1 MTGSLDRE
9 KGLLYDASVH
19 LRFGEDDMDQTGQNI
34 IDAAMELVVE
44 RGYTATTTKDI
55 AKRAGV
61 NECTIFRKFK
71 GKKEIVLQAMGQ
83 KRWHPDLEPDD
94 FMIETG
100 NLTEDLCQF
109 ARIYMKKVT
118 PEFVKLSLGLRTPE
132 LAEDTR
138 EGILAI
144 PQVFKTGVTAYF
156 RKMYEKGK
164 LISDDYE
171 SMAMMFL
178 SLNFGFVFFKAS
190 FGSGLTEMKA
200 DEYIIKMVDA
210 FVHGVA
216 K

>member
-1 MTGSLDRE
+1 M
-9 KGLLYDASVH
+9 YDASVH
-19 LRFGEDDMDQTGQNI
+19 LRFGEGDMDQTGQNI

-83 KRWHPDLEPDD
+83 KRWHP
-94 FMIETG
+94 
-100 NLTEDLCQF
+100 DLCQF

-190 FGSGLTEMKA
+190 FGSGLTEMEA
-200 DEYIIKMVDA
+200 DEYIIKMADA

>member
-1 MTGSLDRE
+1 
-9 KGLLYDASVH
+9 
-19 LRFGEDDMDQTGQNI
+19 MDQTGQNI

-71 GKKEIVLQAMGQ
+71 GKKEIVLQAMEQ
-83 KRWHPDLEPDD
+83 KRWYPDLEPED
-94 FMIETG
+94 FKNETG

-109 ARIYMKKVT
+109 ARIFMKKVT

-144 PQVFKTGVTAYF
+144 PLVFKTGVMEYL
-156 RKMYEKGK
+156 RKMYDKGK

-171 SMAMMFL
+171 NMAMMFL

-190 FGSGLTEMKA
+190 FGGGLTEMEA
-200 DEYIIKMVDA
+200 DEYIVKMVDA
-210 FVHGVA
+210 FIHGVT

>member
-1 MTGSLDRE
+1 
-9 KGLLYDASVH
+9 
-19 LRFGEDDMDQTGQNI
+19 MDQTGQNI

-61 NECTIFRKFK
+61 NECTIFRKFQ
-71 GKKEIVLQAMGQ
+71 GQKEIVIQAMDQ
-83 KRWHPDLEPDD
+83 KRWHPDLEPED
-94 FMIETG
+94 FKNETG

-144 PQVFKTGVTAYF
+144 PLVFKTGVMEYL
-156 RKMYEKGK
+156 RKMYDKGK

-171 SMAMMFL
+171 NMAMMFL

-190 FGSGLTEMKA
+190 FGGGLTEMEA
-200 DEYIIKMVDA
+200 DEYIVKMVDA
-210 FVHGVA
+210 FIHGVA

>member
-1 MTGSLDRE
+1 
-9 KGLLYDASVH
+9 
-19 LRFGEDDMDQTGQNI
+19 MDQTGQNI

-71 GKKEIVLQAMGQ
+71 GKKEIVLQAMEQ
-83 KRWHPDLEPDD
+83 KRWHPDLEPED
-94 FMIETG
+94 FKNETG

-144 PQVFKTGVTAYF
+144 PLVFKTGVMEYL
-156 RKMYEKGK
+156 RKMYDKGK

-171 SMAMMFL
+171 NMAMMFL

-190 FGSGLTEMKA
+190 FGGCLTEIEA
-200 DEYIIKMVDA
+200 DEYIVKMVDA
-210 FVHGVA
+210 FIHGVT

>member
-1 MTGSLDRE
+1 
-9 KGLLYDASVH
+9 
-19 LRFGEDDMDQTGQNI
+19 
-34 IDAAMELVVE
+34 
-44 RGYTATTTKDI
+44 
-55 AKRAGV
+55 
-61 NECTIFRKFK
+61 
-71 GKKEIVLQAMGQ
+71 
-83 KRWHPDLEPDD
+83 
-94 FMIETG
+94 MIETG

-178 SLNFGFVFFKAS
+178 SLHLSMGWPSKYINIWYHAVPFIFNSYAS
-190 FGSGLTEMKA
+190 
-200 DEYIIKMVDA
+200 
-210 FVHGVA
+210 VHLRR
-216 K
+216 KEKI

>member
-1 MTGSLDRE
+1 
-9 KGLLYDASVH
+9 
-19 LRFGEDDMDQTGQNI
+19 MDQTGQNI

-71 GKKEIVLQAMGQ
+71 GKKEIVLQAMEQ
-83 KRWHPDLEPDD
+83 KRWHPDLEPED
-94 FMIETG
+94 FKNETG

-144 PQVFKTGVTAYF
+144 PLVFKTGVMEYL
-156 RKMYEKGK
+156 RKMYDKGK

-171 SMAMMFL
+171 NMAMMFL

-190 FGSGLTEMKA
+190 
-200 DEYIIKMVDA
+200 
-210 FVHGVA
+210 
-216 K
+216 

>member
-1 MTGSLDRE
+1 M
-9 KGLLYDASVH
+9 
-19 LRFGEDDMDQTGQNI
+19 
-34 IDAAMELVVE
+34 
-44 RGYTATTTKDI
+44 
-55 AKRAGV
+55 
-61 NECTIFRKFK
+61 
-71 GKKEIVLQAMGQ
+71 LQAMEQ
-83 KRWHPDLEPDD
+83 KRWHPDLEPED
-94 FMIETG
+94 FKNETG

-144 PQVFKTGVTAYF
+144 PLVFKTGVMEYL
-156 RKMYEKGK
+156 RKMYDKGK

-171 SMAMMFL
+171 NMAMMFL

-190 FGSGLTEMKA
+190 FGGGLTEMEA
-200 DEYIIKMVDA
+200 DEYIVKMVDA
-210 FVHGVA
+210 FIHGVT

>member
-1 MTGSLDRE
+1 
-9 KGLLYDASVH
+9 
-19 LRFGEDDMDQTGQNI
+19 MDQTGQNI

-71 GKKEIVLQAMGQ
+71 GKKEIVLQAMEQ
-83 KRWHPDLEPDD
+83 KRWHPDLVPED
-94 FMIETG
+94 FKNETG
-100 NLTEDLCQF
+100 NLTEDLGQF

-144 PQVFKTGVTAYF
+144 PQVFKSGVMEYL
-156 RKMYEKGK
+156 RKMYDKGK
-164 LISDDYE
+164 LISDDCE
-171 SMAMMFL
+171 NMAMMFL

-190 FGSGLTEMKA
+190 FGSGLTEMEA
-200 DEYIIKMVDA
+200 DQYIVKMVDA
-210 FVHGVA
+210 FIHGVA

>member
-1 MTGSLDRE
+1 
-9 KGLLYDASVH
+9 
-19 LRFGEDDMDQTGQNI
+19 MDQTGQNI

-71 GKKEIVLQAMGQ
+71 GKKEIVLQAMEQ
-83 KRWHPDLEPDD
+83 KRWHPDLEPED
-94 FMIETG
+94 FKNETG

-144 PQVFKTGVTAYF
+144 HLVFKTGVMEYL
-156 RKMYEKGK
+156 RKMYDKGK

-171 SMAMMFL
+171 NMAMMFL
-178 SLNFGFVFFKAS
+178 SLNFGFVFVKAS
-190 FGSGLTEMKA
+190 FGGGLTEMEA
-200 DEYIIKMVDA
+200 DEYIVKRVDA
-210 FVHGVA
+210 FIHGVT

>member
-1 MTGSLDRE
+1 
-9 KGLLYDASVH
+9 
-19 LRFGEDDMDQTGQNI
+19 MDQTGQNI

-71 GKKEIVLQAMGQ
+71 GKKEIVLQAMEQ
-83 KRWHPDLEPDD
+83 KRWHPDLVPED
-94 FMIETG
+94 FKNETG
-100 NLTEDLCQF
+100 NLTEDLGQF

-144 PQVFKTGVTAYF
+144 PQVFKSSVMEYL
-156 RKMYEKGK
+156 RKMYDKGK
-164 LISDDYE
+164 LISDDCE
-171 SMAMMFL
+171 NMAMMFL

-190 FGSGLTEMKA
+190 FGSGLTEMEA
-200 DEYIIKMVDA
+200 DQYIVKMVDA
-210 FVHGVA
+210 FIHGVA

>member
-1 MTGSLDRE
+1 
-9 KGLLYDASVH
+9 
-19 LRFGEDDMDQTGQNI
+19 MDQTGQNI

-71 GKKEIVLQAMGQ
+71 GKKEIVLQAMAQ
-83 KRWHPDLEPDD
+83 RRWHPDLEPED
-94 FMIETG
+94 FMVVTG
-100 NLTEDLCQF
+100 DLTEDLCRF

-132 LAEDTR
+132 LVEDTR

-144 PQVFKTGVTAYF
+144 PLVFKTSVAEYLK
-156 RKMYEKGK
+156 KMHEKGT
-164 LISDDYE
+164 LFSDDYE
-171 SMAMMFL
+171 NMAMMFL

-190 FGSGLTEMKA
+190 FGSGLTEMEA
-200 DEYIIKMVDA
+200 DEYIVKMVDG
-210 FVHGVA
+210 FVRGVVR
-216 K
+216 

>member
-1 MTGSLDRE
+1 
-9 KGLLYDASVH
+9 
-19 LRFGEDDMDQTGQNI
+19 MDQTGQNI

-71 GKKEIVLQAMGQ
+71 GKKEIVLQAMEQ
-83 KRWHPDLEPDD
+83 KRWHPDLVPED
-94 FMIETG
+94 FKNETG
-100 NLTEDLCQF
+100 NLTEDLGQF

-144 PQVFKTGVTAYF
+144 PQVFKSGVMEYL
-156 RKMYEKGK
+156 RKMYDKGK
-164 LISDDYE
+164 LISDDCE
-171 SMAMMFL
+171 NMAMMFL

-190 FGSGLTEMKA
+190 FGSGLTEMEA
-200 DEYIIKMVDA
+200 DQYFVKMVDA
-210 FVHGVA
+210 FIHGVA

>member
-1 MTGSLDRE
+1 
-9 KGLLYDASVH
+9 
-19 LRFGEDDMDQTGQNI
+19 MDQTGQNI

-71 GKKEIVLQAMGQ
+71 GKKEIVLQAMEQ
-83 KRWHPDLEPDD
+83 KRWHPDLEPED
-94 FMIETG
+94 FKNEMG

-118 PEFVKLSLGLRTPE
+118 PEFVKPSLGLRTPE

-144 PQVFKTGVTAYF
+144 PLVFKTGVMEYL
-156 RKMYEKGK
+156 RKMYDKGK

-171 SMAMMFL
+171 NMAMMFL

-190 FGSGLTEMKA
+190 FGGGLTEMEA
-200 DEYIIKMVDA
+200 DEYIVKMVDA
-210 FVHGVA
+210 FIHGVT

>member
-1 MTGSLDRE
+1 
-9 KGLLYDASVH
+9 
-19 LRFGEDDMDQTGQNI
+19 MDQTGQNI

-71 GKKEIVLQAMGQ
+71 GKKEIVLQAMEQ
-83 KRWHPDLEPDD
+83 KRWHPDLEPED
-94 FMIETG
+94 FKNETG
-100 NLTEDLCQF
+100 NLTEDLCQL
-109 ARIYMKKVT
+109 ARMYMKKVT

-144 PQVFKTGVTAYF
+144 PLVFKTGVMEYL
-156 RKMYEKGK
+156 RKMYDKGK

-171 SMAMMFL
+171 NMAMMFL

-190 FGSGLTEMKA
+190 FGGGLTEMEA
-200 DEYIIKMVDA
+200 DEYIVKMVDA
-210 FVHGVA
+210 FIHGVT